1 MQVLTRAQIE
11 EALAR
16 LDAVLGRSGI
26 HAELFLVCGAVM
38 CLALDAR
45 NSTRDVDGW
54 FTEPQAVRAAARE
67 VAAEMQL
74 PEDWLNDAAKAF
86 IPPGGTFERWRSL
99 SHLDISVADDRT
111 LLAMKCAAARTN
123 QDAHDIRTLAH
134 RLGLTTP
141 AAVLE
146 VVTAFYP
153 ADRIPVR
160 ARLLVEELFT

>member
-1 MQVLTRAQIE
+1 
-11 EALAR
+11 
-16 LDAVLGRSGI
+16 
-26 HAELFLVCGAVM
+26 
-38 CLALDAR
+38 
-45 NSTRDVDGW
+45 
-54 FTEPQAVRAAARE
+54 
-67 VAAEMQL
+67 
-74 PEDWLNDAAKAF
+74 
-86 IPPGGTFERWRSL
+86 
-99 SHLDISVADDRT
+99 
-111 LLAMKCAAARTN
+111 MKCAAARTN